1 MPQELLNDP
10 TGLLSDVWL
19 DSTLAP
25 PLLELGPDGKII
37 SVNDAYCT
45 LVRSRREDLLGRSP
59 LEMTHPDDI
68 EATIE
73 LLCRRPPVRENG
85 ARIQKRYVLPDGE
98 VISVLVSAV
107 WSEDD
112 QRIFS
117 YVTDVTE
124 LVAAQSRCH
133 ALIEHSGDLIFVI
146 DRSGLI
152 VDANPATVRFA
163 GAPTGRESLSVINDL
178 VHPDDRDSVV
188 RHWSTVAATPGVHP
202 PNTFRVKDLSGA
214 WRNLALIANNQLA
227 DPAIAGIVVNA
238 RDVTAE
244 VEQIDTAL
252 RNQESLVSAITKITE
267 VRDPYTAGHQR
278 NVAELSAAI
287 GAEMGLTDQ
296 EIRDLRLGAT
306 LHDLGKIGVPT
317 ELLTRPGRLSDP
329 ERELIRTHC
338 RVGYDI
344 VSAADLPD
352 VVADIVLHHH
362 ERLDGSGY
370 PDGLSGDQISRPAR
384 IVAVA
389 DVLDA
394 MSSHRPYRE
403 ALGLGIAL
411 DEVTTHQ
418 GHLYCP
424 DVVAAAQAIAQPDPR
439 QHRSQSMAHM
449 TT

>member
-1 MPQELLNDP
+1 MQQELFDDAC
-10 TGLLSDVWL
+10 GLLSEVWL

-25 PLLELGPDGKII
+25 PLLELGPDGNIVA
-37 SVNDAYCT
+37 VNDAYCS
-45 LVRSRREDLLGRSP
+45 LMRSRREDLLGRSP
-59 LEMTHPDDI
+59 VEFTHPDDI
-68 EATIE
+68 EATVGLIS
-73 LLCRRPPVRENG
+73 RRPPIRENG
-85 ARIQKRYVLPDGE
+85 ARLQKRYVRGDGE
-98 VISVLVSAV
+98 VITVLVSAI

-112 QRIFS
+112 QRVFG

-124 LVAAQSRCH
+124 LVAAQSRCR
-133 ALIEHSGDLIFVI
+133 ALIEYSGDLIFVI
-146 DRSGLI
+146 DRAGLI

-163 GAPTGRESLSVINDL
+163 GLPTGRDAVSVINDL

-188 RHWSTVAATPGVHP
+188 RHWARVVVTPGVHP
-202 PNTFRVKDLSGA
+202 PSVFRVRDLTGA
-214 WRNLALIANNQLA
+214 WRNMALIANNQLA
-227 DPAIAGIVVNA
+227 DPAIAGIVLNG
-238 RDVTAE
+238 RDVTVE
-244 VEQIDTAL
+244 VEQMDTAL
-252 RNQESLVSAITKITE
+252 RNQESLVSAITRVAE

-296 EIRDLRLGAT
+296 EIRELRLGAA

-317 ELLTRPGRLSDP
+317 ELLTRPGCLSGP

-344 VSAADLPD
+344 VAGADLPD

-394 MSSHRPYRE
+394 MSSHRPYRP
-403 ALGLGIAL
+403 ALGLDNAL
-411 DEVTTHQ
+411 EEVTERQ

-424 DVVAAAQAIAQPDPR
+424 DVVAAARIIAGRHRR
-439 QHRSQSMAHM
+439 QQRSR
-449 TT
+449 TKPPITR

>member
-1 MPQELLNDP
+1 MQQELLNDDL
-10 TGLLSDVWL
+10 GLLSAVWL

-25 PLLELGPDGKII
+25 PLLELGPDGAIVA
-37 SVNDAYCT
+37 VNDSYCA
-45 LVRSRREDLLGRSP
+45 LMRSRREDLVGRSP

-73 LLCRRPPVRENG
+73 LISHRPPARGDG
-85 ARIQKRYVLPDGE
+85 ARLQKRYVLSDGE

-112 QRIFS
+112 RRTFG
-117 YVTDVTE
+117 YVTDITE
-124 LVAAQSRCH
+124 LIAAQSRCR

-152 VDANPATVRFA
+152 VDANPTTVRFA
-163 GAPTGRESLSVINDL
+163 GAPTGRDAVSVINDL

-188 RHWSTVAATPGVHP
+188 GHWATVVAAPGVHP
-202 PNTFRVKDLSGA
+202 PSAFRVKDLSGA

-244 VEQIDTAL
+244 VEQMDTAL
-252 RNQESLVSAITKITE
+252 RNQESLVAAITRITE

-287 GAEMGLTDQ
+287 GAEMGLTEQ
-296 EIRDLRLGAT
+296 EIRDLRFGAA
-306 LHDLGKIGVPT
+306 LHDLGKIAVPA
-317 ELLTRPGRLSDP
+317 EILTRPGRLSAP
-329 ERELIRTHC
+329 EVELIRTHC

-352 VVADIVLHHH
+352 VVADIALHHH

-394 MSSHRPYRE
+394 MSSHRPYRP
-403 ALGLGIAL
+403 ALGLSVAL
-411 DEVTTHQ
+411 DELTTHQ
-418 GHLYCP
+418 GNLYCP
-424 DVVAAAQAIAQPDPR
+424 EVVAAAQTIASPTNSITAAMGR
-439 QHRSQSMAHM
+439 L
-449 TT
+449 T